1 MLATSSQEPVTMG
14 SGAAGAFLAVSCR
27 NAFPTEWFSEP
38 ARHEI
43 LAGDAELRASE
54 AVLGCFSFSQGK
66 AVPLAPGF
74 VYGMRSWGL
83 VLGGCCGRGQEIYV
97 CLGGM
102 SGAEEWLWEDVSAGW
117 C

>member
-1 MLATSSQEPVTMG
+1 MG

-54 AVLGCFSFSQGK
+54 AALGCFSFSQGK

-74 VYGMRSWGL
+74 VYGTRSWGF
-83 VLGGCCGRGQEIYV
+83 GAGRMLRARAGDL
-97 CLGGM
+97 CWSRGD
-102 SGAEEWLWEDVSAGW
+102 EW

>member
-54 AVLGCFSFSQGK
+54 AALGCFSFSQGK

-74 VYGMRSWGL
+74 VYGTRSWGF
-83 VLGGCCGRGQEIYV
+83 GAGRMLRARAGDL
-97 CLGGM
+97 CLSRGD
-102 SGAEEWLWEDVSAGW
+102 EW